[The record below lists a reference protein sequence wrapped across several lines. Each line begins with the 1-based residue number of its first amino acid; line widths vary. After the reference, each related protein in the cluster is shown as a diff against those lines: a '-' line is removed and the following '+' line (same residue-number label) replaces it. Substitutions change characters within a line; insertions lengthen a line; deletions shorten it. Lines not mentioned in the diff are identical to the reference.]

1 MEERKAE
8 IRKKLAALGPDLVN
22 DILEH
27 AVIKAIPAGKEIL
40 KEGEFIRYIP
50 IVHEGL
56 IKVFTRTHDKELL
69 LYYIQPAESCIM
81 SFSSALRNEPGR
93 VAAITEQA
101 SVLVLL
107 PIERL
112 GFWLQQFPSFNLL
125 FYEQFNLRYTE
136 LIHTINQLL
145 YDKLD
150 KRLMEY
156 LQEKRDLSGKKIIS
170 LSHREIAQELGTARE
185 VISRLVKKLEKE
197 NRVRQL
203 NEGIEILQ

>member
-8 IRKKLAALGPDLVN
+8 IRKKLAVLGQDLVN

-93 VAAITEQA
+93 VAAFTEQA

-107 PIERL
+107 PVERL
-112 GFWLQQFPSFNLL
+112 GFWLQAYPSFNLL

-185 VISRLVKKLEKE
+185 VISRIVKKLEKE

>member
-8 IRKKLAALGPDLVN
+8 IRKKLVALGPDLVN
-22 DILEH
+22 DFLEH

-93 VAAITEQA
+93 VAAFTEQA

-107 PIERL
+107 PVERL
-112 GFWLQQFPSFNLL
+112 GFWLQQYPSFNLL

-185 VISRLVKKLEKE
+185 VISRIVKKLEKE